1 MNPSEIN
8 LFPQASIFAG
18 APGINAS
25 TIQNCTRQNV
35 QTLYLAWKETKDM
48 AQLWLQKYRVFG
60 TCPFSMETSTFGW
73 PHRSLCGA
81 GSIVSAWR
89 GWLNLNCYQ
98 ILPPWDRALGR
109 GTDRN
114 SLAEKAQSNRVRHNI
129 LRRGSISFKHWESL
143 TAVVWRFP
151 QLLIYLNSPS
161 VMKIPAL
168 KKISRNNNN
177 KKGRLQ
183 GSDCFMGTRLNSS
196 SVYLLCIIPHLMD
209 AQEIPTQP

>member
-25 TIQNCTRQNV
+25 TIQNWTRQNV

-98 ILPPWDRALGR
+98 ILPE
-109 GTDRN
+109 TVH
-114 SLAEKAQSNRVRHNI
+114 LAEVLTEI
-129 LRRGSISFKHWESL
+129 LWLRKRNQIVLGIISWEGGL
-143 TAVVWRFP
+143 LVLNTEKVWLQLFGVFP
-151 QLLIYLNSPS
+151 SCWFIWILLQLWKSQPW
-161 VMKIPAL
+161 
-168 KKISRNNNN
+168 KKYQGIIII
-177 KKGRLQ
+177 KKGVCKDQ
-183 GSDCFMGTRLNSS
+183 TVSWGPD
-196 SVYLLCIIPHLMD
+196 
-209 AQEIPTQP
+209 